1 MYKFINIQ
9 RLQPKIT
16 LKLVKYNCHF
26 ILHNPTWV
34 QTQLSIKKY
43 KLNHKS
49 QYCNIK
55 TNNGKI
61 SRNASADIM
70 RQSKDIISDEDVSNI
85 PDKGPGPHPALGNF
99 TVAENRVCELLL
111 NKGIHKGSGQY
122 EIPTRRIKERADNF
136 ASMFTPFFQASI
148 SQKATIGVERNKFSP
163 SLQKGRKI

>member
-1 MYKFINIQ
+1 MYEFINIQ

-49 QYCNIK
+49 QCCNIK

-70 RQSKDIISDEDVSNI
+70 RQSKDIISNEGVSNI

-122 EIPTRRIKERADNF
+122 EIPTRLIKERADNF
-136 ASMFTPFFQASI
+136 APMFTHFFQASI